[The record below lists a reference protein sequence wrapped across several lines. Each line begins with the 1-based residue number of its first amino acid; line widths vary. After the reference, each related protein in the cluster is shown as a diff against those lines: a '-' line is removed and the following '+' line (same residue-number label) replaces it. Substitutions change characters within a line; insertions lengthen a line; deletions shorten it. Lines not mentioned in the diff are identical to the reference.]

1 MSNKNI
7 ADIEKE
13 AASRKA
19 FIGLCIAMAGCD
31 SKMDIK
37 EILKL
42 RKVMDRYGFSEEEV
56 VSELN
61 DFSRMNIE
69 EALLYGRQCMA
80 ALPGLDKD
88 LMKRLLIS
96 LSEIALAEDDF
107 EESEMN
113 VMNAVM
119 KRLKSLE
126 TW

>member
-1 MSNKNI
+1 MSNKYTT
-7 ADIEKE
+7 DIDRE

-37 EILKL
+37 EISKL

-56 VSELN
+56 VSELKY
-61 DFSRMNIE
+61 FTGMNIE
-69 EALLYGRQCMA
+69 EALFYGRKCMA
-80 ALPGLDKD
+80 ELPGLDND
-88 LMKRLLIS
+88 LRRRLLIS

-107 EESEMN
+107 EDSELN

-119 KRLKSLE
+119 NRIKSGE
-126 TW
+126 TH

>member
-1 MSNKNI
+1 MSYKNR

-56 VSELN
+56 VSELK

-88 LMKRLLIS
+88 LVRRLLIS
-96 LSEIALAEDDF
+96 LSEIALAEDEF
-107 EESEMN
+107 EESELN
-113 VMNAVM
+113 VMDAVM

-126 TW
+126 TK

>member
-1 MSNKNI
+1 MSDKKR
-7 ADIEKE
+7 ADIKKE

-56 VSELN
+56 VSELK

-80 ALPGLDKD
+80 ALPDLDKD
-88 LMKRLLIS
+88 LVRRLLIS

-113 VMNAVM
+113 VMNAVI

-126 TW
+126 TL

>member
-1 MSNKNI
+1 MSGNNR
-7 ADIEKE
+7 ADIENE

-42 RKVMDRYGFSEEEV
+42 RNVMDRYGFSEEEV
-56 VSELN
+56 VSELK
-61 DFSRMNIE
+61 DFSKMNIE
-69 EALLYGRQCMA
+69 QALLYGRQCMA
-80 ALPGLDKD
+80 ALPGLDGD
-88 LMKRLLIS
+88 LKKRLLIS

-107 EESEMN
+107 EDTEMK

-119 KRLKSLE
+119 NRIQNGG

>member
-1 MSNKNI
+1 MSGKNRTG
-7 ADIEKE
+7 IENE

-56 VSELN
+56 VSELK
-61 DFSRMNIE
+61 DFSKMNIE

-88 LMKRLLIS
+88 LKRRLLIS

-107 EESEMN
+107 EVNEMN

-119 KRLKSLE
+119 DRIRSGG